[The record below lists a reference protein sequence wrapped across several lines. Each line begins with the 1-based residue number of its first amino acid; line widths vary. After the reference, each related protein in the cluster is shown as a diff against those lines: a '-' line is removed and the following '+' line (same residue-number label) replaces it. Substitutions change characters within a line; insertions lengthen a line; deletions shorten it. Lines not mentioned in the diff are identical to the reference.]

1 MIKTAVMAVVK
12 NRLWLAAKELRNIND
27 VIIQGAIITTMLVTR
42 NFSTKNLINKAKDSQ
57 KVSFLWKWLRNNY
70 VIIT

>member
-1 MIKTAVMAVVK
+1 MAVVK
-12 NRLWLAAKELRNIND
+12 IPLWLAAKELRNINN

-57 KVSFLWKWLRNNY
+57 KVSFYEIDY
-70 VIIT
+70 VTTTL

>member
-1 MIKTAVMAVVK
+1 MAVVK
-12 NRLWLAAKELRNIND
+12 IPLWLAAKELRNINN

-57 KVSFLWKWLRNNY
+57 KVSFFYENDY
-70 VIIT
+70 VTTTL